1 MSLSQFSQY
10 HTTYAQRWCIGMAL
24 EPCGH
29 PWIAGKRRQHQSR
42 RCRISNVAWWSWW
55 SWCNWTTKPHVLP
68 HETTWNHW
76 QILGKSWI
84 IRGLSGE
91 MNMVILSRI
100 VKPKMFEPQKYRRK
114 GSQSY
119 FIHDKKKKATN
130 IFSSTCVGSPGK
142 KKTCIFTESILKS
155 LSSRIFGMFGLE
167 NFWPIALFT
176 TSEVIC
182 HSPLELGTPGY
193 SFKIWLDWIE
203 LACGLWVSLWCL
215 TSPFQILQTAGQSM
229 SIFIIFMAGFLQFR
243 LRRHR
248 LTKHYLQPGHCGLG
262 SLLGQAE
269 TQWLGVDAGMTR
281 GCFADVLAIA
291 DPKTFQNQW
300 HVGDRGGTWRYPV
313 PRRYHLDQGSKT

>member
-1 MSLSQFSQY
+1 MHWESQMQNSWEHSPSLQSVKLPLEESTF
-10 HTTYAQRWCIGMAL
+10 MAS
-24 EPCGH
+24 H
-29 PWIAGKRRQHQSR
+29 I
-42 RCRISNVAWWSWW
+42 
-55 SWCNWTTKPHVLP
+55 PHA
-68 HETTWNHW
+68 
-76 QILGKSWI
+76 
-84 IRGLSGE
+84 R
-91 MNMVILSRI
+91 
-100 VKPKMFEPQKYRRK
+100 
-114 GSQSY
+114 
-119 FIHDKKKKATN
+119 
-130 IFSSTCVGSPGK
+130 
-142 KKTCIFTESILKS
+142 
-155 LSSRIFGMFGLE
+155 
-167 NFWPIALFT
+167 

-291 DPKTFQNQW
+291 DPKHSKTNGMW
-300 HVGDRGGTWRYPV
+300 GIVGAHGGIRYPDGTTSTKV
-313 PRRYHLDQGSKT
+313 QRLSCLSKSKLWPHPLVEEIGAPDRLAEYRLSTPLGCRSRIFSDF

>member
-1 MSLSQFSQY
+1 
-10 HTTYAQRWCIGMAL
+10 
-24 EPCGH
+24 
-29 PWIAGKRRQHQSR
+29 
-42 RCRISNVAWWSWW
+42 
-55 SWCNWTTKPHVLP
+55 
-68 HETTWNHW
+68 
-76 QILGKSWI
+76 
-84 IRGLSGE
+84 
-91 MNMVILSRI
+91 
-100 VKPKMFEPQKYRRK
+100 MFEPQKYRRK

-142 KKTCIFTESILKS
+142 KKTCTFTKSILKS

-167 NFWPIALFT
+167 NFFWPIALFT

-203 LACGLWVSLWCL
+203 LGCGLWVSLWCL

-243 LRRHR
+243 LREASFNEALPAARALWIGLPAGPSR
-248 LTKHYLQPGHCGLG
+248 DAVTGCRCG
-262 SLLGQAE
+262 
-269 TQWLGVDAGMTR
+269 DDTR
-281 GCFADVLAIA
+281 VFCGCFGDCRS
-291 DPKTFQNQW
+291 KTFQNQW